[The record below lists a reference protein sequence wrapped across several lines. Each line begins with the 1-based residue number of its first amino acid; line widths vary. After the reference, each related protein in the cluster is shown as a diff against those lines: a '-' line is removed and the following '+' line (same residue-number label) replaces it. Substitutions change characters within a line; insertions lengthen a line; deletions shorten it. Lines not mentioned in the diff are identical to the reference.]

1 MPKVDKLKK
10 NLIEIGRSLYRSG
23 MIAGTDGNLSAR
35 IDEQRVLV
43 TRRGVA
49 KGRLKNGDFVVVD
62 LNGNVLKTRV
72 QPSSEA
78 AMHLTVYKERP
89 DVGACIHSHPPFA
102 TSFAVAGIK
111 LERNVLPEVA
121 VFVGDIPLIDYAPPG
136 IGAISKAIQPY
147 VAGNNAFLL
156 RNHGLLTIGR
166 TIDEAFHRHETVEHY
181 ARIMFLAS
189 RLGQVNTIP
198 DDDLI
203 RLDEI
208 RKQRNLSTVIE
219 R

>member
-147 VAGNNAFLL
+147 VADNNAFLL

>member
-1 MPKVDKLKK
+1 MPKADKLKK
-10 NLIEIGRSLYRSG
+10 KLIEIGSSLYRSG
-23 MIAGTDGNLSAR
+23 MLAGTDGNLSAR
-35 IDEQRVLV
+35 IDEERVLV

-49 KGRLKNGDFVVVD
+49 KGRLKEGDFVTVD
-62 LNGNVLKTRV
+62 LDGNVLKSKA

-89 DVGACIHSHPPFA
+89 DVWACVHSHPPFA
-102 TSFAVAGIK
+102 TSFAVSGIK

-121 VFVGDIPLIDYAPPG
+121 IFVGDIPLIDYAPPG
-136 IGAISKAIQPY
+136 IGAISKAIKPF
-147 VAGNNAFLL
+147 VADNNAFLL

-181 ARIMFLAS
+181 ARIMFLAT
-189 RLGQVNTIP
+189 RLGKVNTIP
-198 DDDLI
+198 EDDLI

-208 RKQRNLSTVIE
+208 RKQRNLSAVGE
-219 R
+219 S